1 MNTSVE
7 IRGSVPRFPHDEIES
22 FVLSCLTKLRAARAL
37 SWQPD
42 EVSVVFVGDRD
53 MRRLNRKW
61 RGRDRTTDVLT
72 FEGDRD
78 VVIPGMPTSLGDIV
92 VCIDQARR
100 QAREQRHA
108 LAVEVRYLI
117 LHGLIHA
124 LGFDHE
130 KDEGEMDALE
140 LRIRPRLGL
149 G

>member
-1 MNTSVE
+1 MTDVE
-7 IRGSVPRFPHDEIES
+7 IRGSVPRFPHREVES
-22 FVLSCLTKLRAARAL
+22 FVLACLSKLRAAKTL

-53 MRRLNRKW
+53 MKRLNRKW
-61 RGRDRTTDVLT
+61 RGRDTTTDVLT

-78 VVIPGMPTSLGDIV
+78 IAIPGMPTSLGDIV
-92 VCIDQARR
+92 ICTDQARR
-100 QAREQRHA
+100 QARQQRHA
-108 LAVEVRYLI
+108 LATEVRYLI

-124 LGFDHE
+124 LGYDHE

-140 LRIRPRLGL
+140 LRLRPRVGL